1 MIVCCPA
8 CQARIRIDHQR
19 LAGKR
24 ISLRCVRCR
33 EIFKAEIPAASIEAK
48 RLQVL
53 LAHADML
60 LCTTIRDLLA
70 GEAIDCRIA
79 AEGDSALQM
88 MQARPPQVAILDVA
102 IPGLYIFELIEKMK
116 SHPLLAETRI
126 ILLSSVYS
134 KTAYKRTPSSLYG
147 ADAYIEKHHIP
158 GDLLPKIYQLT
169 TQSVPLAGR
178 ESSNEGKV
186 TGQVLTDGEKD
197 GEGLRQISEQILR
210 AENEELS
217 ASGEWKE
224 KAARF
229 ARMIA
234 ADIALYSQEKMDK
247 GVRENNVFEA
257 LATELEEGR
266 RLFRQRMEG
275 FSRQHDFVREAFA
288 ELVERR
294 KAELQK

>member
-1 MIVCCPA
+1 MVVCCPS
-8 CQARIRIDHQR
+8 CQARIRLDRQR

-24 ISLRCVRCR
+24 ISLRCVRCH
-33 EIFKAEIPAASIEAK
+33 EIFKTEIPADDIAAN

-53 LAHADML
+53 VAHADML

-79 AEGDSALQM
+79 AEGESALQM
-88 MQARPPQVAILDVA
+88 MRTRPPQLAILDVA
-102 IPGLYIFELIEKMK
+102 IPGLYIFELIDKMK
-116 SHPLLAETRI
+116 GYPVLAETRI

-158 GDLLPKIYQLT
+158 DDLLPKIYQLT
-169 TQSVPLAGR
+169 TQTISLPGR
-178 ESSNEGKV
+178 ENNNEEKV
-186 TGQVLTDGEKD
+186 TGQALTDAEKG
-197 GEGLRQISEQILR
+197 GEGLLQISQQILR

-234 ADIALYSQEKMDK
+234 TDIALYSQEKMDN

-275 FSRQHDFVREAFA
+275 FSRQHDFVREALA

-294 KAELQK
+294 KTELQR